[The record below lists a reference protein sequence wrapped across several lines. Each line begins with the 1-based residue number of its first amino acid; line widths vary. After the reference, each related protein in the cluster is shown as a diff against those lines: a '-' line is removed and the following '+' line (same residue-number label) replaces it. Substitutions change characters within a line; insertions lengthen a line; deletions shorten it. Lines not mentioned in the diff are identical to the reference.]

1 MNVARAWGLRLM
13 RLCEP
18 RAAAGTRDRVA
29 RVRVTDDFGAALLL
43 CEPPLE
49 WLPFASSG
57 EARNVNARTA
67 AATVRIGNGF
77 PMGATAPA
85 ADHTHRRAV
94 KRLQNG
100 NSRVSPVT
108 ARAVMQEPQ
117 GSGSLNEGRFYEAGR
132 PVPIRKQIAERIGG
146 SALRCG
152 NNDVDPVARGCRP
165 TDRTVS
171 TGPSRPNAGGAKN
184 VMPRRERERQPR

>member
-18 RAAAGTRDRVA
+18 RAAAGTRD
-29 RVRVTDDFGAALLL
+29 
-43 CEPPLE
+43 
-49 WLPFASSG
+49 
-57 EARNVNARTA
+57 
-67 AATVRIGNGF
+67 
-77 PMGATAPA
+77 
-85 ADHTHRRAV
+85 
-94 KRLQNG
+94 
-100 NSRVSPVT
+100 RVSPVT

-132 PVPIRKQIAERIGG
+132 PVPIRKQIAERIGD

-184 VMPRRERERQPR
+184 V